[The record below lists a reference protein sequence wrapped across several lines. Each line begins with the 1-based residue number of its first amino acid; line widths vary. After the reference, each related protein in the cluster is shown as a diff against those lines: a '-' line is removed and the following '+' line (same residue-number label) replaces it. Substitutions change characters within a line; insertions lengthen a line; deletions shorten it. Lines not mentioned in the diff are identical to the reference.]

1 MIDHLKDEPPDNL
14 TQKIG
19 VLTRREVEARILRPV
34 IEALGDSFGKDAV
47 VKIVRE
53 VIVNIAE
60 KQGRELA
67 ETMGGNTSSHFLDS
81 LKYWTKDDA
90 LELKIL
96 KHDKSHLHFD
106 VTRCRYAEMYKA
118 LGMTELGKTL
128 SCNRDFAL
136 IKGFNPKTSLSRTQT
151 IMEGAPLCDFRYTF
165 TTEDG
170 I

>member
-1 MIDHLKDEPPDNL
+1 MDHTKDEPPDNL
-14 TQKIG
+14 TQEIG

-34 IEALGDSFGKDAV
+34 IEALGNSFDEKAV
-47 VKIVRE
+47 VKIVKE
-53 VIVNIAE
+53 VIVDIAE
-60 KQGRELA
+60 KQGCELA
-67 ETMGGNTSSHFLDS
+67 EAMGGNTSSHFLDL

-136 IKGFNPKTSLSRTQT
+136 IRGFNPRTSLSRTQT
-151 IMEGAPLCDFRYTF
+151 IMDGAPFCDFRYTF
-165 TTEDG
+165 VSEN
-170 I
+170 IV